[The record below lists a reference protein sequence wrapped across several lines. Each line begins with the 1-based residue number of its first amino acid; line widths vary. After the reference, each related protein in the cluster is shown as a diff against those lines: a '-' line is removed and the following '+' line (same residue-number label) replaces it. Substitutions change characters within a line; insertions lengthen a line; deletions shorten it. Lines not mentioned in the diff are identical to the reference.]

1 MQIKESNNIFSKT
14 IDDAE
19 ALEERE
25 SGFQTIG
32 VFENE
37 FFGNIMTLD
46 GIPSIASKRSYRYFE
61 TAAQS
66 ALCTH
71 PDAKKV
77 LIIGGGNGGLAT
89 EALKHKE
96 IESVDVVE
104 IDNEVIE
111 LTKKYFQDQAN
122 AFADARLN
130 LIAKEGYEFVRDAAD
145 KSYDIIL
152 IDALDALGNAVSFD
166 KVFFAHANRILG
178 DTGVLICRAEDMDME
193 SEAYKNRLETVGE
206 FFRFALPFTASDL
219 LATTGKIS
227 LIYASKRY
235 HPTADL
241 LLQRIDMLEGLKYY
255 NADRHNG
262 NFAMGSDTFQEL
274 LGTMK
279 L

>member
-14 IDDAE
+14 LEEAE

-37 FFGNIMTLD
+37 FFGKIMTLD

-71 PDAKKV
+71 PTAKKV
-77 LIIGGGNGGLAT
+77 LIIGGGNGGLST
-89 EALKHKE
+89 EVLRHKE
-96 IESVDVVE
+96 IESIDVIE
-104 IDNEVIE
+104 IDSEVTELSKKYFPE
-111 LTKKYFQDQAN
+111 LTK
-122 AFADARLN
+122 AFDDCRLT
-130 LIAKEGYEFVRDAAD
+130 LLPKDGYEFVRDAAD

-152 IDALDALGNAVSFD
+152 IDALDALGNGISFD
-166 KVFFAHANRILG
+166 KVFFAHANRILSDDG
-178 DTGVLICRAEDMDME
+178 ILICRAEDMDFE
-193 SEAYKNRLETVGE
+193 FDAYKTRVETVAE
-206 FFRFALPFTASDL
+206 FFRFALPFNADDL
-219 LATTGKIS
+219 LAVTGKTS

-262 NFAMGSDTFQEL
+262 NFAMGTDMFQEL
-274 LGTMK
+274 LGSMK
-279 L
+279 I

>member
-1 MQIKESNNIFSKT
+1 MQIKESNNVFSKT
-14 IDDAE
+14 IEETE

-66 ALCTH
+66 AVCTH
-71 PDAKKV
+71 PNATKV
-77 LIIGGGNGGLAT
+77 LIIGGGNGGVAT
-89 EALKHKE
+89 EVLKHKE
-96 IESVDVVE
+96 IECVDIVE
-104 IDNEVIE
+104 IDSEVIE
-111 LTKKYFQDQAN
+111 LSKKYFPEIAA
-122 AFADARLN
+122 AFDETRAN

-166 KVFFAHANRILG
+166 KVFFAHANRILNDDG
-178 DTGVLICRAEDMDME
+178 ILICRAEDMDME
-193 SEAYKNRLETVGE
+193 IEAYINRMETVAE
-206 FFRFALPFTASDL
+206 FFRFALPFTAPDL
-219 LATTGKIS
+219 LSVSGKIS

-241 LLQRIDMLEGLKYY
+241 LLQRIDMVEGLKYY

-262 NFAMGSDTFQEL
+262 NFAMGTDTFQEL
-274 LGTMK
+274 LGSMK
-279 L
+279 I